1 MNKEQFVKH
10 YAVKRKGTVS
20 LKWDLLEQR
29 FGDPDLIPMW
39 VADMDFRTPECIT
52 DALHRRVA
60 HGAYGYAYIPESY
73 YEACFNWMESRY
85 GFRPQKEMLRLTNGI
100 VAAMYYF
107 VNAYTEPGDSIIINT
122 PVYYPFA
129 GAIRDCGRKVVSCD
143 MDYQHGHFSIALDKF
158 EKDIVKNDVKMYF
171 LCSPHNPC
179 GRVWTEEELDQVLSI
194 CQKHHV
200 IVFSDEIHQDFV
212 FGDHKQ
218 ICAAAVSGGKYAD
231 NLVIA
236 SAGSKTFNI
245 AALVH
250 ANIIIPGEA
259 LRAKYDAY
267 AAQNVQADW
276 NIMGITATEAGYTNG
291 SAYLSSLKDVIYS
304 NYAYIKKGLEEKA
317 PKIVVCDL
325 EGTYLPMLDL
335 RNVIDVEHPVKEPVI
350 LNGKAPVNYDVYEF
364 VQLKCRLAVDY
375 GEWFGEKYSGFFR
388 LNLATTPETIK
399 VVVNNIMKAYNE
411 VMNR

>member
-1 MNKEQFVKH
+1 MNKEQFIKY
-10 YAVKRKGTVS
+10 YAVQRKNTVS

-60 HGAYGYAYIPESY
+60 HGAYGYAYVPDSY
-73 YEACFNWMESRY
+73 YEACCNWMESRF
-85 GFRPQKEMLRLTNGI
+85 GFRPKKEMFRLTNGI
-100 VAAMYYF
+100 VASMYYF
-107 VNAYTEPGDSIIINT
+107 IHAFTLPGDSIIINT

-129 GAIRDCGRKVVSCD
+129 GAIKDCGRKVVACD
-143 MDYQHGHFSIALDKF
+143 MDYDQGHFSIDYDRF
-158 EKDIVKNDVKMYF
+158 EKAIIDHDVKMYF

-179 GRVWTEEELDQVLSI
+179 GRVWKEEELDQVLSI
-194 CQKHHV
+194 CKKHNV
-200 IVFSDEIHQDFV
+200 LVFSDEIHMDFV
-212 FGDHKQ
+212 YGENRSLS
-218 ICAAAVSGGKYAD
+218 AAAVSGGKYTD
-231 NLVIA
+231 ILVLAFAI
-236 SAGSKTFNI
+236 SKTFNT

-250 ANIIIPGEA
+250 ANIIIPSER

-276 NIMGITATEAGYTNG
+276 NIMGITATEAGYTKG
-291 SAYLSSLKDVIYS
+291 AEYLEGLKEVIQS
-304 NYAYIKKGLEEKA
+304 NYEYLKKELAEKA
-317 PKIVVCDL
+317 PKIVLTDL

-335 RNVIDVEHPVKEPVI
+335 RKVIDVEHPTKESVV

-364 VQLKCRLAVDY
+364 VQIKCRLAVDY

-388 LNLATTPETIK
+388 LNLATTPDTIK
-399 VVVNNIMKAYNE
+399 QVTDHIVESYKE
-411 VMNR
+411 VIGG

>member
-1 MNKEQFVKH
+1 MNEEQFVKH
-10 YAVKRKGTVS
+10 YAVERKNSIS
-20 LKWDLLEQR
+20 LKWDLLQQR

-60 HGAYGYAYIPESY
+60 HGAYGYAYIPDSY
-73 YEACFNWMESRY
+73 YEACFGWMENRY
-85 GFRPQKEMLRLTNGI
+85 GFRPRKEMLRLTNGI

-107 VNAYTEPGDSIIINT
+107 VHAFTEPGDSIIINT

-143 MDYQHGHFSIALDKF
+143 MEYDHGHFSIDPDKF
-158 EKDIVKNDVKMYF
+158 EKDIVEHDVKMYF

-179 GRVWTEEELDQVLSI
+179 GRVWTEEELDQVLSV
-194 CQKHHV
+194 CHKHHV
-200 IVFSDEIHQDFV
+200 VVVSDEIDQDV
-212 FGDHKQ
+212 GDEGHKP
-218 ICAAAVSGGKYAD
+218 ICAAAVSGGKYAED
-231 NLVIA
+231 LVIA
-236 SAGSKTFNI
+236 AAGSKTFNI

-276 NIMGITATEAGYTNG
+276 NIMGITATEAGYTSG
-291 SAYLSSLKDVIYS
+291 SAYLETLKDVICS
-304 NYAYIKKGLEEKA
+304 NYQYIKKELAQKA
-317 PKIVVCDL
+317 PKIIVCDL

-335 RNVIDVEHPVKEPVI
+335 RNIIDVEHPTREPVV
-350 LNGKAPVNYDVYEF
+350 LNGKAPVNYDVYDF
-364 VQLKCRLAVDY
+364 VQVKCRLAVDY
-375 GEWFGEKYSGFFR
+375 GEWFGEKYSGLFR

-399 VVVNNIMKAYNE
+399 TVVDHIVDAYNQIAG
-411 VMNR
+411 